1 MTKIQK
7 NYIQTLQCIAKCGLA
22 LPRLILWTSL
32 YNITKIITSRC
43 SHGKSWNSPPSI
55 KRGRGISLQSIYKKG
70 EFKFSHKKGTVGKI
84 RGVGYFKK
92 GGISLFHFNPFQ
104 CYLSECLACMF
115 SLFTPFLSEFFVFH
129 GKNLVLLNLINRYMT
144 SANE

>member
-7 NYIQTLQCIAKCGLA
+7 NYIQTLQRIAKCGLA
-22 LPRLILWTSL
+22 LPWLILWTSL

-43 SHGKSWNSPPSI
+43 SHGKSWNSPSSI

-84 RGVGYFKK
+84 RGVILKRGGYRFF
-92 GGISLFHFNPFQ
+92 ILT
-104 CYLSECLACMF
+104 LS
-115 SLFTPFLSEFFVFH
+115 SVTFLSVWRVC
-129 GKNLVLLNLINRYMT
+129 LVYLHLFYQNSLCFTGRT
-144 SANE
+144 